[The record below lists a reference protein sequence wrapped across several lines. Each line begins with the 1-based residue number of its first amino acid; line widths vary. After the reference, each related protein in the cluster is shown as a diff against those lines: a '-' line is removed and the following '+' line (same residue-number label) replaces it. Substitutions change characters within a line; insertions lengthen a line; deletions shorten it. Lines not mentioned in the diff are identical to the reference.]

1 MNYFKFIQVQ
11 GDKAAHFLQGQ
22 LTCDIREVSSNQ
34 TRLGAYCNHKGRV
47 LANLRVLQFN
57 GDFYLELPAT
67 MANFAIQQLQ
77 KIALLSRVNL
87 KSTELISLNCYISEI
102 NNLPEI
108 TDQAQIFQ
116 NVLIIK
122 APGTE
127 PRYEI
132 IGQPAN
138 IELIHKELS
147 SKIKVIDNEQWQ
159 CLDIEN
165 GIPWIYPETQ
175 DLFTPHM
182 LNFPQLNAVSFTKG
196 CYVGQEVIA
205 RTHYLGATKR
215 QLLNITLKAP
225 QSPKPGD
232 KIYNE
237 AMQEIGIVVNAAIS
251 TTNQYHILAVCRI

>member
-11 GDKAAHFLQGQ
+11 GEKAASFLQGQ
-22 LTCDIREVSSNQ
+22 LTCDIREVNSNQ
-34 TRLGAYCNHKGRV
+34 TRLAAYCNHKGRV
-47 LANLRVLQFN
+47 LASLRVLDFN
-57 GDFYLELPAT
+57 GDFYLELPES
-67 MANFAIQQLQ
+67 MADFTSKQLQ
-77 KIALLSRVNL
+77 KIALLSRVSL
-87 KSTELISLNCYISEI
+87 KLAELTSLNCYISEI

-108 TDQAQIFQ
+108 TDQALIFQ
-116 NVLIIK
+116 NVLIIR
-122 APGTE
+122 APGTK

-132 IGQPAN
+132 IGHPADLESIHKEWCDK
-138 IELIHKELS
+138 IELI
-147 SKIKVIDNEQWQ
+147 DNEH
-159 CLDIEN
+159 CRYLDIEN
-165 GIPWIYPETQ
+165 GLPWIYPETQ

-182 LNFPQLNAVSFTKG
+182 LNFPQLNAVSFSKG

-237 AMQEIGIVVNAAIS
+237 AMQEIGIVVNVAMGAI
-251 TTNQYHILAVCRI
+251 NQYQLLAVCRI